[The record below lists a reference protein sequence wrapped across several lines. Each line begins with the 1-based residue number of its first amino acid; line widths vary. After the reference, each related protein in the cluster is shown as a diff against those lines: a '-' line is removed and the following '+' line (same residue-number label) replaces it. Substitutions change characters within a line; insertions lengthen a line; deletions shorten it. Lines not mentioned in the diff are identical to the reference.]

1 MSGDPTLERIAQG
14 NGLALCAAGP
24 WTARFA
30 PDLERIVAEAEK
42 LAGSRPNIFIDVS
55 QVSKLD
61 TFGAWLIERLRRS
74 LTQGGVE
81 AKIAGLS
88 ANYSSLVDEVRRVKA
103 SPALETSSVTI
114 TGMLDQIGRSVA
126 GIGGTLVSLI
136 DMLGAVLA
144 AAGRCLIHPA
154 GFRLTSTV
162 HHLEQ
167 VCWRAVPI
175 VVLITFLIGCIISQQ
190 GIFHFRQFGAD
201 IFVVDMLGVLVLRE
215 IGVLLVAI
223 MVAGRSGSAYT
234 AELGSMKM
242 REEIDALRTMGF
254 DPIEVLILP
263 RMLALVLALPILAF
277 LGAMAALYG
286 GGLVAWLY
294 GGVDPEAFLL
304 RLRDAISIDHFI
316 VGMIKAP
323 VMAAVIGIVA
333 CVEGLAVQGSA
344 ESLGPAHDL
353 LGGEGYLLRHRDG
366 RRVRDLLRIDR
377 NVTMALQPASDAI
390 IRVRDITVQF
400 GKNRILDGLNLD
412 VKRGEIL
419 GFVGPSGAGKS
430 VLTRTIIGLVPKVAG
445 SIEVFGVDLDAAD
458 AKARRG
464 VERRWGVL
472 FQQGALFSSLTVR
485 QNIQFPVR
493 EYLSL
498 SQRLLDEITIAK
510 LGMVGLK
517 PEVVDRYPVGTLR
530 RHDQARGAGAR
541 AGARS
546 GTGVPR

>member
-1 MSGDPTLERIAQG
+1 MNGDPTLERIAQG

-24 WTARFA
+24 WTAPFA
-30 PDLERIVAEAEK
+30 SLLEAIVSDAEK

-55 QVSKLD
+55 RVSRLD

-74 LTQGGVE
+74 LAQGNVE
-81 AKIAGLS
+81 TKIAGLS
-88 ANYSSLVDEVRRVKA
+88 ANYASLVDEVRRVTTA
-103 SPALETSSVTI
+103 PPDERAPVTI
-114 TGMLDQIGRSVA
+114 TGMLAQVGRSVVNVSETF
-126 GIGGTLVSLI
+126 IGLI
-136 DMLGAVLA
+136 DMLGAVLVA
-144 AAGRCLIHPA
+144 SGRVLLRPRD
-154 GFRLTSTV
+154 FRLTSTV

-190 GIFHFRQFGAD
+190 GIFHFRRFGAD

-263 RMLALVLALPILAF
+263 RLLALIIAMPILAF

-316 VGMIKAP
+316 VGIIKAP

-344 ESLGPAHDL
+344 ESLGQHTTASVVK
-353 LGGEGYLLRHRDG
+353 GIFFVIVMDG
-366 RRVRDLLRIDR
+366 VFAIFF
-377 NVTMALQPASDAI
+377 AS
-390 IRVRDITVQF
+390 
-400 GKNRILDGLNLD
+400 
-412 VKRGEIL
+412 
-419 GFVGPSGAGKS
+419 
-430 VLTRTIIGLVPKVAG
+430 IG
-445 SIEVFGVDLDAAD
+445 
-458 AKARRG
+458 
-464 VERRWGVL
+464 
-472 FQQGALFSSLTVR
+472 
-485 QNIQFPVR
+485 
-493 EYLSL
+493 
-498 SQRLLDEITIAK
+498 
-510 LGMVGLK
+510 M
-517 PEVVDRYPVGTLR
+517 
-530 RHDQARGAGAR
+530 
-541 AGARS
+541 
-546 GTGVPR
+546 

>member
-1 MSGDPTLERIAQG
+1 MKGDPTLERIAQG
-14 NGLALCAAGP
+14 NGLALSATGP
-24 WTARFA
+24 WIARFA
-30 PDLERIVAEAEK
+30 SELEQIVSDAERLRGK
-42 LAGSRPNIFIDVS
+42 SSNVFIDVS
-55 QVSKLD
+55 RVSKLD

-88 ANYSSLVDEVRRVKA
+88 ADYSSLVDEVRRVKTI
-103 SPALETSSVTI
+103 PAADVTSVTV
-114 TGMLDQIGRSVA
+114 TGILDSVGRTMA
-126 GIGGTLVSLI
+126 GIGGTILSLV

-144 AAGRCLIHPA
+144 ASGRVLIHPRS
-154 GFRLTSTV
+154 FRLTSTV
-162 HHLEQ
+162 HHMEQ

-190 GIFHFRQFGAD
+190 GIFHFRRFGAD

-277 LGAMAALYG
+277 LGAIAALYG

-304 RLRDAISIDHFI
+304 RLRDAISIDHFT
-316 VGMIKAP
+316 VGIIKAP

-344 ESLGPAHDL
+344 ESLGQHTTSSVVK
-353 LGGEGYLLRHRDG
+353 GIFFVIVMDG
-366 RRVRDLLRIDR
+366 VFAIFF
-377 NVTMALQPASDAI
+377 AS
-390 IRVRDITVQF
+390 
-400 GKNRILDGLNLD
+400 
-412 VKRGEIL
+412 
-419 GFVGPSGAGKS
+419 
-430 VLTRTIIGLVPKVAG
+430 IG
-445 SIEVFGVDLDAAD
+445 
-458 AKARRG
+458 
-464 VERRWGVL
+464 
-472 FQQGALFSSLTVR
+472 
-485 QNIQFPVR
+485 
-493 EYLSL
+493 
-498 SQRLLDEITIAK
+498 
-510 LGMVGLK
+510 M
-517 PEVVDRYPVGTLR
+517 
-530 RHDQARGAGAR
+530 
-541 AGARS
+541 
-546 GTGVPR
+546 